1 VATQILVIHGVGKP
15 AMRRGSVY
23 WKAKLEDALGAEY
36 SVTCPIMPDPQ
47 YAAWRARIEEAVSQM
62 EDGLILVGHSLGGSV
77 LLKCLSEGSLERTVA
92 GLFVLAAPYWSK
104 ETKWESDEFRLPDD
118 FTARLRVPR
127 IFLYHS
133 RDDEEVPFAHLSCY
147 AERLPQAAVRAL
159 DGQGHEFRDRETP
172 ELTRDIRSV
181 GAGVMPRTGSNR

>member
-62 EDGLILVGHSLGGSV
+62 EDGLILVGHSLG
-77 LLKCLSEGSLERTVA
+77 GSLERTVA

-159 DGQGHEFRDRETP
+159 DGQGHEFRDLETP
-172 ELTRDIRSV
+172 ELTRDIRTV